1 MKKTTI
7 WGAVLGIIGAILT
20 LTGGITKHAYST
32 GYSYVVTAAEEQAA
46 IGKAEAC
53 IFIGIAMVVVA
64 FIIFLKGSIKKDQ

>member
-20 LTGGITKHAYST
+20 LIGGITKHAYST

-46 IGKAEAC
+46 I
-53 IFIGIAMVVVA
+53 
-64 FIIFLKGSIKKDQ
+64 

>member
-20 LTGGITKHAYST
+20 LIGGITKHAYST

-46 IGKAEAC
+46 IGKAETC
-53 IFIGIAMVVVA
+53 LFIGIALVVIA